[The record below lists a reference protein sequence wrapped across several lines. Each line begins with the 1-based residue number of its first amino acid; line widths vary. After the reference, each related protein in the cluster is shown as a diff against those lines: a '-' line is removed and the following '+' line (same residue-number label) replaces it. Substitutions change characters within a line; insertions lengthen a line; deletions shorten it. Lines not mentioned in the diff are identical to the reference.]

1 MVVRKSSGVGRSGL
15 LAGGLVSLSLP
26 STVQAHMLV
35 DGAGDLGN
43 GALHPLMTP
52 AHLLVLISLALL
64 LAQQVPL
71 DLKTPLRFFAPLS
84 AIALAFTATASLSGV
99 PQPLLL
105 GTALGLG
112 ILVGL
117 EVKLSH
123 PFRML
128 ACAVPAV
135 AIGLDSGL
143 EIGSGVAITKS
154 LLGTWLAMNGL
165 VLYLTMAASNA
176 TGKPWA
182 RTGLRVIG
190 SWIIA
195 ISLMVLAFSLRK

>member
-1 MVVRKSSGVGRSGL
+1 M
-15 LAGGLVSLSLP
+15 LAGGLVSLSLS

-52 AHLLVLISLALL
+52 AHLLIMVGLALM

-71 DLKTPLRFFAPLS
+71 DLKTPVRTFAPLS
-84 AIALAFTATASLSGV
+84 AIALALTATGPIAGM
-99 PQPLLL
+99 PQPLLV
-105 GTALGLG
+105 GIALGLG

-117 EVKLSH
+117 EMRVSL
-123 PFRML
+123 PFRVL
-128 ACAVPAV
+128 ACAVA
-135 AIGLDSGL
+135 AIGIGLDSGL
-143 EIGSGVAITKS
+143 ENGSGVATVKS
-154 LLGTWLAMNGL
+154 LLGTWLAMNAL
-165 VLYLTMAASNA
+165 VIYLAMAASNA
-176 TGKPWA
+176 TDKPWA
-182 RTGLRVIG
+182 RIGLRIAG